1 MGHGQ
6 GQREGNYEVHFKV
19 QRNQQLQNM
28 MDIVCENLARHQQL
42 YDFCMVGS
50 RVLGIDSALNV
61 SLLKFVIRTL

>member
-1 MGHGQ
+1 
-6 GQREGNYEVHFKV
+6 
-19 QRNQQLQNM
+19 M